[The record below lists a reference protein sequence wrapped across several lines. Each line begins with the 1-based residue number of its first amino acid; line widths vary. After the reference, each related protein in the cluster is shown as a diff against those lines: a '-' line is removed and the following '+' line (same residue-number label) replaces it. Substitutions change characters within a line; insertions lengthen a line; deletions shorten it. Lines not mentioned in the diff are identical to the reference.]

1 MKTLL
6 SLLAVAA
13 AAGVFALDIQK
24 FVSDA
29 ARSGADKAVIPEGVY
44 RIKAPDQAADH
55 LIFRN
60 LNDFVIDC
68 SGSTFIFESDFKT
81 GLAFQGCRNL
91 TFRNATLVN
100 RIPPFA
106 QGSIVRVSADCRQID
121 IKPHDGYSTEIAPGY
136 VPNVL
141 NVFDPVERRMK
152 KNLKMVIYGVT
163 EPVSSNLIRFHINEN
178 EIRPNTVFPGD
189 MIVWRRH
196 EGHEVAVQGCEK
208 LKFTG
213 VTIKNAKGAAVLEFG
228 GEGGNYYNYTV
239 TYAPAPEGAI
249 QRPLLSGSAD
259 GFMSL
264 GVKHGP
270 TLENCLFEGL
280 HDDAVNIASRLYFVL
295 ERSGNSIVIAAQ
307 HLVAYNGDEIGFY
320 DFGLMK
326 TGSARITSIEQL
338 TDYQE
343 PAEAYKYRSIA
354 YPAPGA
360 QPVYRLTF
368 DRDTPAV
375 QPGNYISNLSRHG
388 DGFAVRNCTFKN
400 KRGRGCLIRASGV
413 IENNLF
419 EDILGAAV
427 DVMPE
432 FYSFSEGP
440 YAENLTVRNNV
451 FRACN
456 RGNCLSWTGTLNVY
470 NWAGRYVPLGK
481 HGEGH
486 RNILIENNRFEY
498 NDGPNIVLPT
508 AEDVTIRNNRFIAP
522 MTDRSLSS
530 PVGGLDCDALIWAIH
545 TRNLKLS
552 GNTVQSPGPFLKKQ
566 FAAGPGVSVS
576 GLADSIGKK

>member
-1 MKTLL
+1 MIIPKGTYHLKPADTDGRHL
-6 SLLAVAA
+6 VLRKLNN
-13 AAGVFALDIQK
+13 LEI
-24 FVSDA
+24 DA
-29 ARSGADKAVIPEGVY
+29 
-44 RIKAPDQAADH
+44 
-55 LIFRN
+55 
-60 LNDFVIDC
+60 
-68 SGSTFIFESDFKT
+68 SGSTFILEADLKPGFAFEE
-81 GLAFQGCRNL
+81 CNNVI
-91 TFRNATLVN
+91 FRNATIIN
-100 RIPPFA
+100 KYPPFSQGGITEISEDRKSVVVQVHQGYRTTFKEGYHTPILNFFDPESRKLKVA
-106 QGSIVRVSADCRQID
+106 QEVYVKSV
-121 IKPHDGYSTEIAPGY
+121 KEIAPQVLRFELWTN
-136 VPNVL
+136 VPN
-141 NVFDPVERRMK
+141 NI
-152 KNLKMVIYGVT
+152 NLKDLVT
-163 EPVSSNLIRFHINEN
+163 FRRIEGIQTAIAHCSDFKYIN
-178 EIRPNTVFPGD
+178 
-189 MIVWRRH
+189 
-196 EGHEVAVQGCEK
+196 
-208 LKFTG
+208 
-213 VTIKNAKGAAVLEFG
+213 VTQKNSIGAAIMEVC

-498 NDGPNIVLPT
+498 NDGPNIVLST